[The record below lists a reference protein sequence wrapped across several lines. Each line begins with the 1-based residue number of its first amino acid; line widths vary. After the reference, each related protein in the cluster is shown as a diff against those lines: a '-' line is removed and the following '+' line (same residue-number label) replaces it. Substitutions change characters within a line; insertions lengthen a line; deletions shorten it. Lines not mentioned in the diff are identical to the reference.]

1 MVYDLVCVG
10 AGIANL
16 SLAYKVLKDNSY
28 DNGHVYHR
36 PSVLIIDAGPKIT
49 TRICPKTKLGYC
61 VGCKPCR
68 ITTGFGGA
76 GCFSDCKLTYSKD
89 VGGTLI
95 DYVGKQKFSELQDN
109 AKNFFSDLGASAPIY
124 FDEEYFKEFS
134 EKCEEA
140 SLHLVKSEVQHL
152 GTEGSY
158 ELMNEL
164 YSRLEKMGATIICD
178 RSVVN
183 INFNTKTILLDDY
196 TGFVYDKLSI
206 AVGRYGSEWLSSLC
220 KMKGIP
226 LEENTVDI
234 GVRVEV
240 PKSILDPVTD
250 KLYEMK
256 IVNQLTEHSSVRT
269 FCVNPGGY
277 VVEEGYDNVK
287 CVNGHSFA
295 GTKSENTNFALLHS
309 IRFTEPF
316 NDPIEY
322 GQSICKL
329 ANKLGGGHILVQR
342 LGDIL
347 ANKRTNEK
355 RLSVNTVRP
364 TLKDAIGGDLQYV
377 LPSKTMHAII
387 STLKKLDK
395 IIPGMYADDVL
406 IYAPE
411 VKFYSSKIKLNN
423 KLQVENLEDVYFLGD
438 SSGVTHGII
447 QACMSGLYTAENI
460 QGGSIEKED
469 ESRFP
474 YEIK

>member
-1 MVYDLVCVG
+1 MGYDLVCVG
-10 AGIANL
+10 GGIANL
-16 SLAYKVLKDNSY
+16 ALAYMYKKEHHNAS
-28 DNGHVYHR
+28 
-36 PSVLIIDAGPKIT
+36 IAIFEKGPKISN
-49 TRICPKTKLGYC
+49 RICPKTKTGVC

-76 GCFSDCKLTYSKD
+76 GCFSDCKLTYSEE

-95 DYVGKQKFSELQDN
+95 NYVGKEKFKELQED
-109 AKNFFSDLGASAPIY
+109 ARYFFSDLGAATPGY
-124 FDEEYFKEFS
+124 FDDKYFEEFKE
-134 EKCEEA
+134 ECKKA

-158 ELMNEL
+158 ELMLEL
-164 YSRLEKMGATIICD
+164 YSRLDKMGVHIFCDFDVETIDFDAKIVWAGSTKQENH
-178 RSVVN
+178 SVS
-183 INFNTKTILLDDY
+183 TY
-196 TGFVYDKLSI
+196 EYDKLSI
-206 AVGRYGSEWLSSLC
+206 AVGRYGSEWLNRIC
-220 KMKGIP
+220 KAENIP

-240 PKSILDPVTD
+240 PKSVLDPVTD

-269 FCVNPGGY
+269 FCVNPGGF

-295 GTKSENTNFALLHS
+295 GVKSENSNFALLHS

-316 NDPIEY
+316 NNPIEY

-342 LGDIL
+342 LGDII
-347 ANKRTNEK
+347 NCKRTNEK
-355 RLSVNTVRP
+355 RLANNGIQP

-377 LPSKTMHAII
+377 LPSKTLIAIVD
-387 STLKKLDK
+387 TLRKLDK
-395 IIPGMYADDVL
+395 VIPGLFADDTL

-411 VKFYSSKIKLNN
+411 VKFYSSKIKLND
-423 KLQVENLEDVYFLGD
+423 KLQVDKEGFKDVYFLGD

-447 QACMSGLYTAENI
+447 QACMSGIYTAENMLN
-460 QGGSIEKED
+460 G
-469 ESRFP
+469 
-474 YEIK
+474 